1 MDRTAFTLVECTDN
15 NVIYNILVFNE
26 YVEKKVIQRK
36 IDEIKNKYYEAG
48 KDDWTTED
56 VFAELSQ
63 IYDFEVFS
71 YEQLEI

>member
-1 MDRTAFTLVECTDN
+1 MNKTAFTLVECTDN

-26 YVEKKVIQRK
+26 CVEKRTIQRK

-63 IYDFEVFS
+63 IYNFETFS

>member
-1 MDRTAFTLVECTDN
+1 MNKTAFTLVECTDN

-26 YVEKKVIQRK
+26 YVEKRTIQRK

-63 IYDFEVFS
+63 IYDFETFS